1 MWWFWERDVDL
12 LDDNILECGN
22 KLKSWLTENS
32 WKLNKNKTNI
42 IPFERQILKTKEG
55 LKIANILG
63 ILIDKNMK
71 NLNFSSHIETTLKS
85 ACCSLKVLTVFLIKF
100 WEKFSFHYSKCNGV
114 WRGTTLANFNEIF
127 LIQKRVLHIIYKIP
141 PNELCKELF
150 QNAKRITL
158 PGLHL
163 YKYMN

>member
-1 MWWFWERDVDL
+1 MPMILMWWFWERDVDL

-63 ILIDKNMK
+63 IHIDKNMK

-100 WEKFSFHYSKCNGV
+100 WEKFSFHYSKYNGV
-114 WRGTTLANFNEIF
+114 W
-127 LIQKRVLHIIYKIP
+127 II
-141 PNELCKELF
+141 
-150 QNAKRITL
+150 
-158 PGLHL
+158 
-163 YKYMN
+163 